1 MAKLKLTK
9 AAVERRKKDEQFRL
23 ESLKKKAEI
32 QQKKELY
39 GENWKQVEQQNL
51 QSELEALM
59 GNENVPHLYDFKDLY
74 DFFDV
79 IKFYK
84 DRKNQVLKMDYVQFL
99 DSEDQYR
106 EALQAVDADIEKANK
121 AIRGKLTEDGIS
133 ETDYPEPI
141 VVTPDGKVVNGDLN
155 ELYHPED
162 AKKRQER
169 LRKAGLVTDEETD
182 SEGIEEDESLDK
194 KESKNNSKKKEEYSE
209 QAKQKTI
216 LNQIG
221 SSYFNRYVPLYD
233 KHVCSCCGRPLAI
246 NQFYPT
252 YNLTSFDMVDERGT
266 FHMPICKECCN
277 KLFGYIY
284 TKVAGKNVELA
295 MQQVCAQLN
304 LYWEVDAFYLVKDK
318 YEVSGRKGTL
328 LGNYI
333 KFINENHCG
342 KTFMESPF
350 LVDEQY
356 NSATRVVEINKN
368 EAPFDWENEDARNKQ
383 QVIKMVGY
391 DPFEYYNDE
400 DKKILY
406 RDLLNILDEGMEND
420 LVKFQAGI
428 QIVQSFFKIRQ
439 LNKKEFDMQQA
450 NADLSDLK
458 AVADLRA
465 KELAAISKFSS
476 DNGFSE
482 RYATAKA
489 KGENTF
495 TGILKKM
502 DEKKFENALLN
513 RYDIETSETIQQAA
527 DASVKAIFKQ
537 LGMTESDVWK
547 TCQEQMEE
555 LLKLRKE
562 NNRLAEEM
570 RKTKVKL
577 AEVNLRQKEKEY
589 NASLGLDVGGDED

>member
-1 MAKLKLTK
+1 MAKLTK
-9 AAVERRKKDEQFRL
+9 AAVNRKKQDEAVRL
-23 ESLKKKAEI
+23 DALKKKAEI
-32 QQKKELY
+32 QRKKELY
-39 GENWKQVEQQNL
+39 GENWKQMEQQNL
-51 QSELEALM
+51 QGELEALM
-59 GNENVPHLYDFKDLY
+59 GDQNVPKLYDFKDLY
-74 DFFDV
+74 EYFDV
-79 IKFYK
+79 VKFYR
-84 DRKNQVLKMDYVQFL
+84 DRKNQVLKMDYAQFL

-106 EALQAVDADIEKANK
+106 EALEQIDSTLKAVKKGEKVSK
-121 AIRGKLTEDGIS
+121 VKLTEDGVS
-133 ETDYPEPI
+133 ETDFPEPI
-141 VVTPDGKVVNGDLN
+141 VVTPDGKVVNGDIN
-155 ELYHPED
+155 ELYHGEHKNPLEED
-162 AKKRQER
+162 GENESNEEVADKGKK
-169 LRKAGLVTDEETD
+169 KDKKD
-182 SEGIEEDESLDK
+182 KKEDESK
-194 KESKNNSKKKEEYSE
+194 YSYTE
-209 QAKQKTI
+209 QAKQKAI
-216 LNQIG
+216 INQIG
-221 SSYFNRYVPLYD
+221 SSFFNRYVPLYD
-233 KHVCSCCGRPLAI
+233 KHVCSCCGRPLNI
-246 NQFYPT
+246 KEFYVT
-252 YNLTSFDMVDERGT
+252 YNWTNFDMVDERGS

-284 TKVAGKNVELA
+284 AKVANKNVELA
-295 MQQVCAQLN
+295 MQQTCAQLN

-342 KTFMESPF
+342 KTFMDSPF

-356 NSATRVVEINKN
+356 NSATRVVEMRKD
-368 EAPFDWENEDARNKQ
+368 EAPFDWETEDARNKQ
-383 QVIKMVGY
+383 QVLKMVGY
-391 DPFEYYNDE
+391 DPFEYYSDD
-400 DKKILY
+400 DKKVLY
-406 RDLLNILDEGMEND
+406 KDLLNILEDGMEND

-502 DEKKFENALLN
+502 DEKKFEDALLN

-537 LGMTESDVWK
+537 LSLSESDVWK

-555 LLKLRKE
+555 LIKLRKE
-562 NNRLAEEM
+562 NNRLNEEM
-570 RKTKVKL
+570 RKTKLKL
-577 AEVNLRQKEKEY
+577 AEVNLKEKERAY
-589 NASLGLDVGGDED
+589 NASLGLDVGGDVE